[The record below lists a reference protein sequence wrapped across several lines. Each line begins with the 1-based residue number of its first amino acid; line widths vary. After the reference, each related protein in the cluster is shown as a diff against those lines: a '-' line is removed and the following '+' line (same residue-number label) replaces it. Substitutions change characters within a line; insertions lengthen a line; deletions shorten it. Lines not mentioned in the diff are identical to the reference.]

1 MPATHPGKNP
11 AAREMQAVVMFIDI
25 EGFSRI
31 VGKKEPETIFSE
43 LRSCLS
49 RISSIVES
57 HGGRVNKTLGNGLLC
72 YFATSDGQTDS
83 ETDVQ
88 LMQLVESALRSA
100 IAIQHDWVAEFLN
113 SETTAQSA
121 ASKKWHALPLR
132 IGLNAGRVYWGNG
145 SIDPEQPEYTVVGE
159 TVNLA
164 KRLEGSADVFKVLVS
179 PAAKTILDA
188 SSLPLDLGLGVIWG
202 RRFLQ
207 IKHQTGLFEA
217 WECNPFGSDPEL
229 LKAALR
235 LMRTGNKRAS
245 PRVPW
250 LCDVPLTAA
259 LSSGQNARV
268 VDFSEAGFCLE
279 FENPVARKEQIEV
292 TLSTGRADW
301 NKILMIKGLA
311 QVVCDVRW
319 VEKVG
324 HMHWHGVA
332 FVGFPQEQARALS
345 DLLIQFNN
353 RSHEEI

>member
-1 MPATHPGKNP
+1 MSDVQHSPNVSACEL
-11 AAREMQAVVMFIDI
+11 RAVVMFIDI

-31 VGKKEPETIFSE
+31 VGKKDPETIFAE

-49 RISSIVES
+49 RISAIVES

-72 YFATSDGQTDS
+72 YFAANETQTAPQTDA
-83 ETDVQ
+83 Q
-88 LMQLVESALRSA
+88 LSQLVESALRSA
-100 IAIQHDWVAEFLN
+100 IAIQHDWVSEFLR
-113 SETTAQSA
+113 SVPTQQGETL
-121 ASKKWHALPLR
+121 KKWHALPLR

-145 SIDPEQPEYTVVGE
+145 SIDPSRSEYTVVGE

-164 KRLEGSADVFKVLVS
+164 KRLEGSADIFKVLVS
-179 PAAKTILDA
+179 PAAKAILDE
-188 SSLPLDLGLGVIWG
+188 SSLPLDFGLGVVWG

-245 PRVPW
+245 SRVPW
-250 LCDVPLTAA
+250 LCDVPLQVT
-259 LSSGQNARV
+259 LKSGIVARV

-279 FENPVARKEQIEV
+279 FENPYTRKEQFEA

-301 NKILMIKGLA
+301 NKVLALKGLS
-311 QVVCDVRW
+311 QVGCDVRW

-324 HMHWHGVA
+324 EKHWHGIA

>member
-1 MPATHPGKNP
+1 MSDLYSRPNA
-11 AAREMQAVVMFIDI
+11 AAREMKAVVMFIDV

-31 VGKKEPETIFSE
+31 VGKKEPEIIFAE
-43 LRSCLS
+43 LRSCLN
-49 RISSIVES
+49 RISVIVES
-57 HGGRVNKTLGNGLLC
+57 HGGQVNKTLGNGLLC
-72 YFATSDGQTDS
+72 YFVANAEVSDPESDR
-83 ETDVQ
+83 Q
-88 LMQLVESALRSA
+88 LMAQVESALRSA
-100 IAIQHDWVAEFLN
+100 ISIQHDWVAEFLQN
-113 SETTAQSA
+113 ETTGQGQT
-121 ASKKWHALPLR
+121 SKRWHALPLR

-145 SIDPEQPEYTVVGE
+145 SIDLERPEYTVVGE

-179 PAAKTILDA
+179 PALKALLDA
-188 SSLPLDLGLGVIWG
+188 SSAPLDLGLGVVWG

-217 WECNPFGSDPEL
+217 WECNPFGSEPEL

-245 PRVPW
+245 QRVPW

-259 LSSGQNARV
+259 LTSGLTARV
-268 VDFSEAGFCLE
+268 IDFSEAGLCLE
-279 FENPVARKEQIEV
+279 LETPLARKEQFDL
-292 TLSTGRADW
+292 TLTTGRSDW
-301 NKILMIKGLA
+301 NKILNLKGLA
-311 QVVCDVRW
+311 HLAFDVRW

-324 HMHWHGVA
+324 NMHWHGVA
-332 FVGFPQEQARALS
+332 FVGFPHEQARALS